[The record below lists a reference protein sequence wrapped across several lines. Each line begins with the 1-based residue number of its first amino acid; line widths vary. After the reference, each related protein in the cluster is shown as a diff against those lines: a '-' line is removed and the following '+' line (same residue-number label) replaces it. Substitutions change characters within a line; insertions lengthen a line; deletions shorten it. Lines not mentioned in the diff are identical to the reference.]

1 MERSTI
7 HPFIQK
13 RLWFVFN
20 IQEADDEGVPWGE
33 RKEGVIIEP
42 EEGMSNSVCCLL
54 QPLSVNPNSN
64 EKSTRGPVV
73 NSQGNVVRSHC
84 NGKFPTRHY
93 NRCRITETLYTEMF
107 GSELE

>member
-1 MERSTI
+1 M
-7 HPFIQK
+7 
-13 RLWFVFN
+13 FN
-20 IQEADDEGVPWGE
+20 ILEADDEGVPWGE

-84 NGKFPTRHY
+84 NGKFPTRHCD
-93 NRCRITETLYTEMF
+93 RCRITETLSVYWNVWFTIRMK
-107 GSELE
+107 L